1 MPDLK
6 HNFTGGK
13 MNKDLDER
21 LIPNGEYRHAI
32 NIQVSTSEESDV
44 GTAQNIIGNF
54 DGCIDKDGNNMWT
67 GSALLGSD
75 FNPIPSGSTTVGSVS
90 DEKNDSLYWLV
101 AGFNFTQQDFDTLLP
116 QGVSLT
122 SPIYAQDMILRKTK
136 NKCEPVFVDQH
147 GVVLPTNQ
155 NTNEPYVEIPNTDYL
170 KQVQVGSTVTGI
182 QCDDVNNTTKTSPTV
197 TSIGSLNQITASF
210 NFNWIVTPPSV
221 FTNQTIGYLITEPP
235 YVNYIDPNGVLN
247 TTPPLID
254 PQQIVNNQIAFPTD
268 QNPGTAPA
276 VGNRINFNIFGV
288 GVCEQGLGSCTSD
301 TFITNV
307 SANTQFC
314 NDLGQCKTYN
324 VLTLSNPIVLD
335 PGNLNDPV
343 FFNRNTLSHHQ
354 DHATC
359 GAANNPGLCN
369 YFADLASQP
378 GYNDPGFLNGNQDT
392 GGAFSFN
399 YESTVTTQPQLTNQ
413 ITFSPNYPYL
423 DEIYDLASTHP
434 DYGSPSG
441 IAFPNTVL
449 EIAVS
454 GYFPNVNPPALDPFS
469 NACLDP
475 NISGPSG
482 IPAVYQNTFSIVYCG
497 VDPVTG
503 ANAGDPYV
511 WPSNLSQAGASVM
524 TIVSDFNSTVV
535 YLDQNLDLTDAQGAY
550 CHLYFQSK
558 RVLNYSKD
566 KLITGLN
573 IFDDMLYWV
582 DGVGDSGTEPK
593 KINISRSVR
602 GTDMTGNAHTKLV
615 NDAVGY
621 DMFTGTPTIPIREEH
636 ITVIRKSPTQALSMN
651 LLSDR
656 KAGVNYGGIFRTTN
670 DTLLGLSSPNFSS
683 IVSSNKG
690 NIQNFET
697 ITEGDEVVLLINQ
710 AETPVI
716 SSYNQALGP
725 QQNDFTLN
733 GWEAGEVV
741 LIKEFDVNGVQ
752 PSYPFNPTIKARIK
766 SWEYNSFESKSLYW
780 GFYENQPPNTPP
792 SNYNPPATPINTAGW
807 GLLPNA
813 QDQWN
818 INNQN
823 WPDAGRSTA
832 HVKLEILE
840 VIGTP
845 PSPDGFDGSTDVLD
859 YVITRQTNP
868 GKKKFEFKLPRFSYR
883 YVYEDG
889 EYSTFAPFTPVAFLP
904 SSFEYHPTDGYNL
917 GMINNVN
924 EITLSNFVTRDIPE
938 DVVAIDLLY
947 KEDISPNIYV
957 VETFKADDNDFDING
972 NPTLNNWHK
981 NSYTIK
987 RETIKS
993 ILPENQILRPFD
1005 NVPLK
1010 ARAQEVTGNRIVYGN
1025 YVQNFDLFS
1034 GDKLGVTGRPLK
1046 YSPNFNMSITPF
1058 ERQDV
1063 SIGTGRKSI
1072 KSLREYQLGV
1082 TFLDKY
1088 GRETPVISNKTGN
1101 IALDKSY
1108 AAKNNRFVVGFND
1121 GDVPPNLEY
1130 FKFYIKET
1138 SSEYYNLAMGRW
1150 YDAGDNNTWLAFPS
1164 SDRNKIDIDT
1174 YLVLKKGTDTNNL
1187 VKETARYNILAIEN
1201 EAPDYIKTKKILIDE
1216 HLNTGNTI
1224 FPATGLNVNKEPIPG
1239 QQKFEMNNTNFTT
1252 STGSKLDQIALKDDG
1267 QLWIEFSVSDIAG
1280 TTKRYRITEITQ
1292 DDNNNKYYVTVEN
1305 QLGDELTLIQD
1316 GNAISVNAQVRIYKY
1331 IVENSNEFD
1340 GRFFVKI
1347 KEDGAFKE
1355 NIKTAF
1361 DQDETE
1367 YSATVSN
1374 KVYFISDDISR
1385 DHNYF
1390 TNDTK
1395 TLANRKNFIDNF
1407 NNPNY
1412 GATAGYHHTT
1422 VVPFS
1427 GYQNNPSY
1435 QKYYDQALVYQI
1447 YYGYDHNNNRFTD
1460 PTDSELGIFR
1470 YLDFF
1475 DQSKPGGGTS
1485 SQPSIPIQHRQ
1496 FWSIDEGNFLTTD
1509 TVTDNE
1515 LWPGSMSDNFEYLDA
1530 NGSNPTSN
1538 GPAANSASSNYDRN
1552 FGGLTNA
1559 YSGRGRIN
1567 LTFGGIESNEIF
1579 EQTSNFRKSY
1589 LPTEDFWDVGNVT
1602 HPEESDFV
1610 DQLFPASKFRWL
1622 EDPTETIYTIQ
1633 PNFGNSL
1640 VLRYSEANTHSVPFQ
1655 NFRQYTMYQH
1665 PANFAKNWEFDTLP
1679 NLLDGWNPTKINN
1692 VGLYGPDIPNG
1703 KTLNLTATD
1712 ATGATSA
1719 GTALTGFKVYV
1730 TDIFD
1735 SVTGHTLE
1743 ANSTFGLVAK
1753 NNGTNIVWTSDGN
1766 GSKTQDALVVYK
1778 IEKEQNVY
1786 AVYLNGYRRVLDDTT
1801 DVANVGTPSTGQNLT
1816 FVQLQMNGLSPSS
1829 ATYLSSLH
1837 GFNTTYPGVSAVG
1850 YTLEFVSVDRPVEV
1864 IPENPAI
1871 WETEP
1876 KDESNLDI
1884 YYEASEYIPINLNK
1898 NNLNS
1903 ILPPGT
1909 VVENASGGE
1918 NVQPDTLV
1926 QSVSY
1931 NGTDDI
1937 IVLNKNLCVNGFV
1950 SAYCN
1955 GITGDFFQ
1963 TGLYGDKLR
1972 FTKPNGRA
1980 IDLNIVSIVSPPP
1993 NSPLGDFQIIQ
2004 LQSNLYQHVNH
2015 YLDYYNCFSFGN
2027 GVESNRVKDYFN
2039 LPFITNG
2046 VMVSASA
2053 PDKYEQEHRKYGLI
2067 YSGIYNSKSSINN
2080 LNQFIVAEKITK
2092 DINPIYGS
2100 IQKLHSRDTDLVTL
2114 CEDKCLKILSNK
2126 DAVFNA
2132 DGNAQ
2137 LTATQNVLGQT
2148 IPFVGEYGI
2157 SKNPESFAFKSYR
2170 SYFTDKQRGAVI
2182 RLSMDGITPI
2192 SGHGMNDWFKDNL
2205 KLGEKLIGS
2214 YDDRKGEY
2222 NITIHNKTDQ
2232 LQQNASF
2239 NATTVSFKEN
2249 VKGWVSF
2256 KSFIPEQGLS
2266 VTNDYYTFLNGNIWK
2281 HHTPRRDKPNS
2292 DEVTNY
2298 GVFYGDFYTSEID
2311 VVINDIPGS
2320 VKSFNTLNYEGSQS
2334 HVPIFIEQDPG
2345 SLTGPTGELFS
2356 DNEFYNLN
2364 QDFDYNSTP
2373 PVAMGMKNGWLVKSI
2388 TTDLQEGTL
2397 KEFINKEGKWFNYI
2411 RGREVSYG
2419 IDGHI
2424 TNHYSTYDVESFAI
2438 QGIGSVS
2445 SISTALSIPT
2455 INVTSPITPTI
2466 PVTPGGPGGPIP
2478 PGGVGPVTPP
2488 VVGPT
2493 VPGGVAP
2500 VTPTG
2505 PGAPV
2510 IPGTPGGPG
2519 TPPGTV
2525 VTPVIGPGTPTG
2537 PGTPGGP
2544 VTPVNPGNPGN
2555 PNIIL
2560 GCTNP
2565 NSINYDPQ
2573 ATQDDGSCIAIV
2585 LGCTDPLAV
2594 NYNPANN
2601 FDDGTCQ
2608 YLGCTNPGATNYD
2621 PLANVDDGSCIIAI
2635 PGCTDNTMVNYN
2647 PGANVDDGSCVP
2659 YIYGCTDNIT
2669 FNVANPPVFTGN
2681 AQVDTNSDDGSC
2693 IYTGCLNNPSA
2704 TNYINTY
2711 PLSTTTANGV
2721 NAGQT
2726 PTCDDSLPYIQ
2737 PLSNIAQPAP
2747 LYPPCITQDDGS
2759 CTAAPLQGCTDINAC
2774 QGIYPVGANIDDG
2787 SCYYVGCSNIS
2798 DNITNYG
2805 DFQVGT
2811 NTSPITNDPANI
2823 QTLGIP
2829 PLGANNNC
2837 GCETCPEP
2845 INVSMLN
2852 AVQTVNPVTG
2862 AIYWSVTIDGQAP
2875 TNLFYS
2881 FHALQI
2887 QFRIAGSGMSWNT
2900 IVNNNTCSS
2909 PGQSSNTQNP
2919 VSVLNSSNYLNNVG
2933 CQLNY
2938 NPQLSNTNFPITISP
2953 TLNTFSFDSTQV
2965 NATDAIE
2972 MRMRVL
2978 CNGNNFNQTT
2988 TGVAG
2993 IAGNPPTNVSPSD
3006 WVTVIT
3012 DPVGILAIQG
3022 CACGGFQSTGTGTV
3036 NDCFNDGVPA
3046 LNYDSTVT
3054 VNDPSVCIQRVFGC
3068 MDPNATNYD
3077 PLANVQQVSFTDLAD
3092 PCTYPSISAST
3103 SQFGCNELL
3112 PTNLPIQ
3119 NYSAINILFNQGCNS
3134 LLEGNSIQDCL
3145 FASSPNNI
3153 GVNPDYQ
3160 LDGQNNGSNRNTC
3173 MAHGFKPVFGP
3184 LDSNITSPANIP
3196 NWWSETSV
3204 GTFTSQPFVG
3214 GPGLSLATY
3223 TNALGNQVQ
3232 VDISSHPSFIGDEPS
3247 QAISV
3252 GYRAVMI
3259 HLGEEGLTGGKY
3271 FRDGIPNEPYDIQS
3285 NLNLNINGLTTGAST
3300 WINTLPPNTPN
3311 LTVSTMN
3318 NQEPRTGMMYI
3329 GPNHNKTKTGT
3340 AGGPHGYIGANTGT
3354 IEIHYNKVGGIPNVA
3369 SQGSG
3374 GSGVASNYTEY
3385 PVWPNGD
3392 GITFAGVQSQDI
3404 GETTSPHIVANSHDV
3419 NNGELMIRTLN
3430 CGTCDLEARLGP
3442 NYQASPANPGL
3453 PFRPVDVK
3461 NAFAHYT
3468 TSFNQ
3473 TSTGSMVI
3481 DSLGNWQRGAFAVL
3495 RYEGF
3500 EQINN
3505 SVGEPLEPGE
3515 DYVARIVKKVPAHD
3529 TFLEV
3534 PLNINPQ
3541 GGQKYNAGQIRPFSF
3556 RTRKPRTISGFSIKQ
3571 FGPANNYRLRWALN
3585 PTSVAYSI
3593 PPPYEPT
3600 FQSDIPYIIFK
3611 IEQLDAN
3618 FNTDPCSVHTFHI
3631 TPALNSGYFD
3641 FTLASGTESNPPSNN
3656 VIIGQGSN
3664 MPIYNYGA
3672 ATPNSVSLDMNNKTV
3687 LDNKYGIS
3695 NGVNTVPQGCTAVP
3709 NQISFVSTGI
3719 WRISISSIA
3728 VTRLDSLKVPVVVE
3742 QSTTGNLLTAPNN
3755 NGEAT
3760 TIIQV

>member
-21 LIPNGEYRHAI
+21 LVPNGEYRHAV

-67 GSALLGSD
+67 GATLLGPNH
-75 FNPIPSGSTTVGSVS
+75 NPIPSGSTAVGSVS

-101 AGFNFTQQDFDTLLP
+101 AGFNFKQQDFDALLP
-116 QGVSLT
+116 QDVSII

-136 NKCEPVFVDQH
+136 NKCEPVFVDQY
-147 GVVLPTNQ
+147 GVIVPTDQ
-155 NTNEPYVEIPNTDYL
+155 NTNEPFVEIPNTDYL

-182 QCDDVNNTTKTSPTV
+182 QCNDVNNTSTTSPTV

-221 FTNQTIGYLITEPP
+221 FPNQTIGYLITEPP
-235 YVNYIDPNGVLN
+235 FVNFISPTGVLN
-247 TTPPLID
+247 TTPPLAD
-254 PQQIVNNQIAFPTD
+254 PQQIVSNQIAFPTD

-276 VGNRINFNIFGV
+276 VGNRINFNFLNV
-288 GVCEQGLGSCTSD
+288 GVCSIGLGSCTSD
-301 TFITNV
+301 TFIMGV

-314 NDLGQCKTYN
+314 NDVGQCKTYN

-335 PGNLNDPV
+335 PGGLNDPV

-354 DHATC
+354 DHTTC
-359 GAANNPGLCN
+359 GAPNNPGLCN
-369 YFADLASQP
+369 YFADLASEP

-434 DYGSPSG
+434 DYGSPNG

-454 GYFPNVNPPALDPFS
+454 SYFPNVNPPSLDPFS

-475 NISGPSG
+475 NINGPSG
-482 IPAVYQNTFSIVYCG
+482 IPAVYQNTFSIVYC
-497 VDPVTG
+497 DTG
-503 ANAGDPYV
+503 APYV

-524 TIVSDFNSTVV
+524 TIVSDFNASVV
-535 YLDQNLDLTDAQGAY
+535 YLDQNLDLTDAQGGY
-550 CHLYFQSK
+550 CHLYFQSE
-558 RVLNYSKD
+558 RVLNYNRD

-593 KINISRSVR
+593 KINISRSIR

-621 DMFTGTPTIPIREEH
+621 DMFSSTPTIPIREEH
-636 ITVIRKSPTQALSMN
+636 ITVIRKSPTQALNMD

-656 KAGVNYGGIFRTTN
+656 KVGVNYGGIFRTTN
-670 DTLLGLSSPNFSS
+670 DTLLDLSESNLSS

-741 LIKEFDVNGVQ
+741 LIKEFDINGAQ
-752 PSYPFNPTIKARIK
+752 PTYPFNPTIKARIK

-845 PSPDGFDGSTDVLD
+845 PSPEGFDGSTDVLD

-868 GKKKFEFKLPRFSYR
+868 GKKKFELKLPRFSYR

-924 EITLSNFVTRDIPE
+924 EITLSNFVTKDIPE

-957 VETFKADDNDFDING
+957 VETFKADDNDSDLNG

-1010 ARAQEVTGNRIVYGN
+1010 AKAQEVTGNRIVYGN

-1121 GDVPPNLEY
+1121 GDLPPNLEY

-1174 YLVLKKGTDTNNL
+1174 YLILKKGTDTNNL

-1216 HLNTGNTI
+1216 HINTGNAI
-1224 FPATGLNVNKEPIPG
+1224 FPVTGLDVQKEPIPG
-1239 QQKFEMNNTNFTT
+1239 QNKFRMLLDVFST

-1267 QLWIEFSVSDIAG
+1267 ELWIEFSLVGIAG
-1280 TTKRYRITEITQ
+1280 TTKRYRITEIAK
-1292 DDNNNKYYVTVEN
+1292 DDVTAPTHYHVTVEN

-1316 GNAISVNAQVRIYKY
+1316 GNAISENTQVRIYKY

-1367 YSATVSN
+1367 YSGTVSN
-1374 KVYFISDDISR
+1374 KVYFISDDIVR

-1390 TNDTK
+1390 TDDTK
-1395 TLANRKNFIDNF
+1395 TVANAKNFIDNF
-1407 NNPNY
+1407 NSIPFV
-1412 GATAGYHHTT
+1412 TPLQTGYHPNTL
-1422 VVPFS
+1422 VPFS
-1427 GYQNNPSY
+1427 GYQNNPAY
-1435 QKYYDQALVYQI
+1435 QKYYEQALVYQI
-1447 YYGYDHNNNRFTD
+1447 YYGYDHGNNRFTD
-1460 PTDSELGIFR
+1460 PTDPYLGLFR
-1470 YLDFF
+1470 QLDYF
-1475 DQSKPGGGTS
+1475 DQSKPS
-1485 SQPSIPIQHRQ
+1485 DKISPDPPNQQPLIPIQHKQ

-1509 TVTDNE
+1509 LVNQNE
-1515 LWPGSMSDNFEYLDA
+1515 LWPGSMSQAFEYLDA
-1530 NGSNPTSN
+1530 GGSNPTSN
-1538 GPAANSASSNYDRN
+1538 GPAASSASSNYDRN
-1552 FGGLTNA
+1552 FLGLASA

-1567 LTFGGIESNEIF
+1567 LTFGGIESNKIF
-1579 EQTSNFRKSY
+1579 EQESNWRKNY
-1589 LPTEDFWDVGNVT
+1589 KPIEDFWDVGTVT

-1610 DQLFPASKFRWL
+1610 DQLFPASQFRWL

-1633 PNFGNSL
+1633 PNFGNSF
-1640 VLRYSEANTHSVPFQ
+1640 VLRYSEANTHTVPFQ
-1655 NFRQYTMYQH
+1655 NYRQFTMYQH

-1692 VGLYGPDIPNG
+1692 TGLYGPDIPNG
-1703 KTLNLTATD
+1703 KTLNLVATNGPG
-1712 ATGATSA
+1712 GATSA

-1735 SVTGHTLE
+1735 SNTGHTLE

-1753 NNGTNIVWTSDGN
+1753 NNGTAAATNITWTSQGN
-1766 GSKTQDALVVYK
+1766 GSKIQEALVVYK
-1778 IEKEQNVY
+1778 IEKEQNAY
-1786 AVYLNGYRRVLDDTT
+1786 AVYLNGYRRVLDDAT

-1837 GFNTTYPGVSAVG
+1837 NFNTTYPGVSAVG
-1850 YTLEFVSVDRPVEV
+1850 YTLEFVRVDRQVEV

-1898 NNLNS
+1898 NNLKS

-1931 NGTDDI
+1931 NGANDI
-1937 IVLNKNLCVNGFV
+1937 IVLNKNLCVSSFV
-1950 SAYCN
+1950 SPYCS

-1980 IDLNIVSIVSPPP
+1980 IDLNVVSIISPPP
-1993 NSPLGDFQIIQ
+1993 TSPLGDFQIIQ
-2004 LQSNLYQHVNH
+2004 IQSNLYQHVNH

-2027 GVESNRVKDYFN
+2027 GVESNRIKDYFN

-2067 YSGIYNSKSSINN
+2067 YSGIYNSKSGINN

-2132 DGNAQ
+2132 DGDAQ

-2148 IPFVGEYGI
+2148 VPFVGEYGI
-2157 SKNPESFAFKSYR
+2157 SKNPESFASKSYR

-2222 NITIHNKTDQ
+2222 NITIHNKRDQ
-2232 LQQNASF
+2232 LQQNPDF

-2281 HHTPRRDKPNS
+2281 HHTPRRDNPNS

-2298 GVFYGDFYTSEID
+2298 GVFYGDHYNAEIE
-2311 VVINDIPGS
+2311 VIINDIPGS
-2320 VKSFNTLNYEGSQS
+2320 VKSFNTLNYEGSQP
-2334 HVPIFIEQDPG
+2334 HVPVFIEQDPG

-2356 DNEFYNLN
+2356 DNDFYNLN
-2364 QDFDYNSTP
+2364 VDFDYNVNP
-2373 PVAMGMKNGWLVKSI
+2373 PVAITGPNNQDCRAGWFVKSI

-2397 KEFINKEGKWFNYI
+2397 QEFINKEGKWFNYI
-2411 RGREVSYG
+2411 RGKEVSYSD
-2419 IDGHI
+2419 DGHI
-2424 TNHYSTYDVESFAI
+2424 TNHYSTYDVQSFAI
-2438 QGIGSVS
+2438 QGIGSVNS
-2445 SISTALSIPT
+2445 
-2455 INVTSPITPTI
+2455 
-2466 PVTPGGPGGPIP
+2466 
-2478 PGGVGPVTPP
+2478 
-2488 VVGPT
+2488 
-2493 VPGGVAP
+2493 
-2500 VTPTG
+2500 
-2505 PGAPV
+2505 
-2510 IPGTPGGPG
+2510 
-2519 TPPGTV
+2519 
-2525 VTPVIGPGTPTG
+2525 
-2537 PGTPGGP
+2537 
-2544 VTPVNPGNPGN
+2544 VNGLT
-2555 PNIIL
+2555 IIL
-2560 GCTNP
+2560 GCTNV
-2565 NSINYDPQ
+2565 NAINYNPA
-2573 ATQDDGSCIAIV
+2573 ATQDDGSCIATV
-2585 LGCTDPLAV
+2585 VGCTDPNAN
-2594 NYNPANN
+2594 NYNAAANLDN
-2601 FDDGTCQ
+2601 GSCLYF
-2608 YLGCTNPGATNYD
+2608 GCTNPASTNYN
-2621 PLANVDDGSCIIAI
+2621 PSANVDDGSCIASNF
-2635 PGCTDNTMVNYN
+2635 GCTTNTAFNYN
-2647 PGANVDDGSCVP
+2647 SSANVDDGSCYP
-2659 YIYGCTDNIT
+2659 YIYGCTDNVT
-2669 FNVANPPVFTGN
+2669 SNVVNPPVITGN
-2681 AQVDTNSDDGSC
+2681 NQTDINSDDGSC
-2693 IYTGCLNNPSA
+2693 IYAGCLNDPTA

-2711 PLSTTTANGV
+2711 PLSTTTANGI

-2747 LYPPCITQDDGS
+2747 LYPPCITQDNGS
-2759 CTAAPLQGCTDINAC
+2759 CISAPKNGCTNAAAC
-2774 QGIYPVGANIDDG
+2774 NYDPTANVDNG
-2787 SCYYVGCSNIS
+2787 TCYFVGCSNPA

-2805 DFQVGT
+2805 SFQVGT
-2811 NTSPITNDPANI
+2811 TTQPQGNQTSPVNNLPIISDPANI
-2823 QTLGIP
+2823 QTLGVP
-2829 PLGANNNC
+2829 PIGANNNC
-2837 GCETCPEP
+2837 GCMTCPP
-2845 INVSMLN
+2845 PQGVSISN
-2852 AVQTVNPVTG
+2852 AFQTTNPNTG
-2862 AIYWSVTIDGQAP
+2862 ATYWSVEIDALAGQFSNFSE
-2875 TNLFYS
+2875 THTVHS
-2881 FHALQI
+2881 LQI

-2900 IVNNNTCSS
+2900 IGNANTCVGIGTTSMGG
-2909 PGQSSNTQNP
+2909 PNNP
-2919 VSVLNSSNYLNNVG
+2919 NLIPTSVLSPSSYANNIG
-2933 CQLNY
+2933 CQMNY
-2938 NPQLSNTNFPITISP
+2938 NPSTTTWLGANPALNPQGLSTSATNSEY
-2953 TLNTFSFDSTQV
+2953 NVFSFDAPQL
-2965 NATDAIE
+2965 NPTDAIE
-2972 MRMRVL
+2972 MRVRVL
-2978 CNGNNFNQTT
+2978 CDNGYDYSTAQATQAVNFNQTT

-2993 IAGNPPTNVSPSD
+2993 NPTNPFANVSISD

-3012 DPVGILAIQG
+3012 PPVGSLPSPISGCTGPCADPGANVSGPGCCDPTAFNYNPNATCDDGTCIPIQYG
-3022 CACGGFQSTGTGTV
+3022 C
-3036 NDCFNDGVPA
+3036 
-3046 LNYDSTVT
+3046 L
-3054 VNDPSVCIQRVFGC
+3054 
-3068 MDPNATNYD
+3068 DPNAVNYNPGATTDIGGCEYSGCTD
-3077 PLANVQQVSFTDLAD
+3077 PAAVNYVATVVHSIDGN
-3092 PCTYPSISAST
+3092 TYPVTI
-3103 SQFGCNELL
+3103 
-3112 PTNLPIQ
+3112 
-3119 NYSAINILFNQGCNS
+3119 
-3134 LLEGNSIQDCL
+3134 D
-3145 FASSPNNI
+3145 
-3153 GVNPDYQ
+3153 
-3160 LDGQNNGSNRNTC
+3160 DGSCQ
-3173 MAHGFKPVFGP
+3173 
-3184 LDSNITSPANIP
+3184 
-3196 NWWSETSV
+3196 
-3204 GTFTSQPFVG
+3204 
-3214 GPGLSLATY
+3214 Y
-3223 TNALGNQVQ
+3223 
-3232 VDISSHPSFIGDEPS
+3232 
-3247 QAISV
+3247 
-3252 GYRAVMI
+3252 
-3259 HLGEEGLTGGKY
+3259 
-3271 FRDGIPNEPYDIQS
+3271 
-3285 NLNLNINGLTTGAST
+3285 
-3300 WINTLPPNTPN
+3300 
-3311 LTVSTMN
+3311 
-3318 NQEPRTGMMYI
+3318 
-3329 GPNHNKTKTGT
+3329 
-3340 AGGPHGYIGANTGT
+3340 
-3354 IEIHYNKVGGIPNVA
+3354 
-3369 SQGSG
+3369 
-3374 GSGVASNYTEY
+3374 
-3385 PVWPNGD
+3385 
-3392 GITFAGVQSQDI
+3392 
-3404 GETTSPHIVANSHDV
+3404 
-3419 NNGELMIRTLN
+3419 
-3430 CGTCDLEARLGP
+3430 
-3442 NYQASPANPGL
+3442 
-3453 PFRPVDVK
+3453 
-3461 NAFAHYT
+3461 
-3468 TSFNQ
+3468 
-3473 TSTGSMVI
+3473 
-3481 DSLGNWQRGAFAVL
+3481 
-3495 RYEGF
+3495 
-3500 EQINN
+3500 
-3505 SVGEPLEPGE
+3505 
-3515 DYVARIVKKVPAHD
+3515 
-3529 TFLEV
+3529 
-3534 PLNINPQ
+3534 
-3541 GGQKYNAGQIRPFSF
+3541 
-3556 RTRKPRTISGFSIKQ
+3556 
-3571 FGPANNYRLRWALN
+3571 
-3585 PTSVAYSI
+3585 
-3593 PPPYEPT
+3593 
-3600 FQSDIPYIIFK
+3600 
-3611 IEQLDAN
+3611 
-3618 FNTDPCSVHTFHI
+3618 
-3631 TPALNSGYFD
+3631 
-3641 FTLASGTESNPPSNN
+3641 
-3656 VIIGQGSN
+3656 
-3664 MPIYNYGA
+3664 
-3672 ATPNSVSLDMNNKTV
+3672 
-3687 LDNKYGIS
+3687 
-3695 NGVNTVPQGCTAVP
+3695 
-3709 NQISFVSTGI
+3709 
-3719 WRISISSIA
+3719 
-3728 VTRLDSLKVPVVVE
+3728 
-3742 QSTTGNLLTAPNN
+3742 
-3755 NGEAT
+3755 
-3760 TIIQV
+3760 